1 MIDLEAFVK
10 NLEGESRV
18 IAGEL
23 VQTVVQKSDENKIL
37 QQTIDY
43 LKNQNRLLRKKL
55 FGASSEKL
63 SDNTAV
69 AHQPDL
75 QLFNEFEL
83 AAQELS
89 SAEKPPSDQTT
100 PADLNPST
108 STPHKPGRKRLPAQ
122 LPHVIIEHDLSA
134 EEKRCCCGTE
144 MVCIG
149 TQTSEELD
157 YVPAQLRVLEHHC
170 RKYICEACAKAKE
183 NDPDISVT
191 NKMAKKPASIIEKSF
206 ASTGLL
212 TQIVVSK
219 FCDHLPL
226 YRQEQIFRRL
236 SLDLSRQTMS
246 VWMLQ
251 LGEAIVPLINL
262 MQEEILN
269 YDVAYADETTVQ
281 VLNEPGRRAQTKSF
295 MWCFLGGAPEKFV
308 AIYQYH
314 PSRAGEIAGNFFE
327 GYRGGLHCDGY
338 GGYNALLKSSEII
351 GVNCMAHV
359 RRKFMEALP
368 NGEEKGVSGAVVQ
381 KIRELYQ
388 IEEMLKRRQADAA
401 QIRETR
407 QRLSKPILESLR
419 RYLDEKARVS
429 LPQGALGKA
438 LAYARQRWKYLV
450 TYLEDGRYEID
461 NNRTER
467 AIKPFVCGRAN
478 WLFSQSVAGA
488 HASARLYSLIE
499 TAKMHQLNPAAYL
512 KHIFTE
518 LPNCKTIEDYENLL
532 PYHVKDTILKIST

>member
-1 MIDLEAFVK
+1 MMDLEAFVK
-10 NLEGESRV
+10 SHEGESRLL
-18 IAGEL
+18 AEEL
-23 VQTVVQKSDENKIL
+23 VQTVVQKSDENKTL

-43 LKNQNRLLRKKL
+43 LKHQNRLLRKKL
-55 FGASSEKL
+55 FGASSEKQ
-63 SDNTAV
+63 SDVPV
-69 AHQPDL
+69 AHQMDL

-83 AAQELS
+83 AAQEL
-89 SAEKPPSDQTT
+89 PSVEPTTPDQTT
-100 PADLNPST
+100 SAEFNSA
-108 STPHKPGRKRLPAQ
+108 SSSARKPGRKKLSAQ
-122 LPHVIIEHDLSA
+122 LPHIIIEHDLSA
-134 EEKRCCCGTE
+134 EEKRCACGTE
-144 MVCIG
+144 MACIG

-170 RKYICEACAKAKE
+170 KKYICEACAKAKE
-183 NDPDISVT
+183 NDPGISVT
-191 NKMAKKPASIIEKSF
+191 NRMAEKPASIIEKSF
-206 ASTGLL
+206 ASAGLL
-212 TQIVVSK
+212 AQIVVSK

-226 YRQEQIFRRL
+226 YRQEQIFRRH

-246 VWMLQ
+246 GWMLQ
-251 LGEAIVPLINL
+251 LGEAIIPLINL

-295 MWCFLGGAPEKFV
+295 MWCFLGGAPKKFV

-314 PSRAGEIAGNFFE
+314 PSRAGEIAEQFFA
-327 GYRGGLHCDGY
+327 GYQGGLHCDGY
-338 GGYNALLKSSEII
+338 GGYQALLKHPDIKGI
-351 GVNCMAHV
+351 NCMAHV

-368 NGEEKGVSGAVVQ
+368 NGEEKGVSGMVVQ

-388 IEEMLKRRQADAA
+388 IEEMLKRRQADAG
-401 QIRETR
+401 QIKEMR
-407 QRLSKPILESLR
+407 QRLAKPICESLKQT
-419 RYLDEKARVS
+419 LDEKARVS

-438 LAYARQRWKYLV
+438 IAYARQRWKYLM

-499 TAKMHQLNPAAYL
+499 TAKIHQLNPAAYL
-512 KHIFTE
+512 KHVFTE
-518 LPNCKTIEDYENLL
+518 LPNCKTIEDYEALL
-532 PYHVKDTILKIST
+532 PYNMTDKSLKTST